1 MVNIDTVYQ
10 KVLAFAN
17 KEQRGYLTPQE
28 FNLFANQAQLEIY
41 EQYFYDLSGSAGDA
55 GNETQY
61 ADVGS
66 ILDDKLSIFY
76 MQVNGISPTL
86 NVFTLPINVHRIDRL
101 TMNVASDTSI
111 PYAPANNLFTTEIE
125 KVSHTDFLN
134 ANSAP
139 LTQPHISRPI
149 YHKHEE
155 EVTILPS
162 VDFTTGHRVD
172 IAYYRAP
179 ATATWGYLVLNGKAL
194 YNSDPTRTQ
203 HFELHS
209 SDETE
214 LVYKILKYAG
224 VAMKKQDIP
233 AVAQGLESVQV
244 QQEKQ

>member
-41 EQYFYDLSGSAGDA
+41 EQYFYDLSGSARDA
-55 GNETQY
+55 GNETQH
-61 ADVGS
+61 ADIGS

-76 MQVNGISPTL
+76 MQVNAIAATL
-86 NVFTLPINVHRIDRL
+86 NVFTLPANVHRIDRL
-101 TMNVASDTSI
+101 TMNVATDTSI
-111 PYAPANNLFTTEIE
+111 AYAAANNLFTTEIE

-139 LTQPHISRPI
+139 LTRPHISRPI

-155 EVTILPS
+155 EVTILPA
-162 VDFTTGHRVD
+162 VNFTTGHRVD

-179 ATATWGYLVLNGKAL
+179 TTARWGYLVLNGKAL
-194 YNSDPTRTQ
+194 YNSDPIRTR

-214 LVYKILKYAG
+214 LVYKILKFAG